1 MIHLNMSTMICRPVR
16 QVFDFM
22 SAPENDFQ
30 WQSET
35 LATGR
40 LSEGT
45 SATGTYFRSIGHLM
59 GQRNLSTFVV
69 TEYEPDKKYGFKS
82 LSGPFL
88 VQTVYTF
95 EIANRS
101 TRITISTQADVVDF
115 FQVDEG
121 ILEKKMKKQLRENL
135 AMLKDLLEARQ
146 IVPAPELNSLAG

>member
-1 MIHLNMSTMICRPVR
+1 
-16 QVFDFM
+16 
-22 SAPENDFQ
+22 
-30 WQSET
+30 
-35 LATGR
+35 
-40 LSEGT
+40 
-45 SATGTYFRSIGHLM
+45 M
-59 GQRNLSTFVV
+59 GQRNLSTFEV

-101 TRITISTQADVVDF
+101 TKVTISTQADVVDF

-135 AMLKDLLEARQ
+135 AMLKDLLEAGQ
-146 IVPAPELNSLAG
+146 IVPAPEINSLAG